1 MDKKCWAKD
10 IMNGKRPMGE
20 NPLRCTTHDEK
31 DPVLIVVPF
40 SIHFDPHQ
48 N

>member
-1 MDKKCWAKD
+1 MDKKTWTKD

-20 NPLRCTTHDEK
+20 NPLRCTTYDEK
-31 DPVLIVVPF
+31 DPILVVVPF